1 MEKGQYVYILEC
13 RDSTYYTGYTTD
25 VDKRLETH
33 NLGKGTKYTRSRRP
47 CKLVYVR
54 ACESKSKAL
63 KLEIKLNK
71 CLEKKSRS

>member
-33 NLGKGTKYTRSRRP
+33 NLVRGQNIRGLEG
-47 CKLVYVR
+47 LVSL
-54 ACESKSKAL
+54 CM
-63 KLEIKLNK
+63 
-71 CLEKKSRS
+71 

>member
-33 NLGKGTKYTRSRRP
+33 NLGRGQNIRGLEGLAGLYIIR
-47 CKLVYVR
+47 LV
-54 ACESKSKAL
+54 
-63 KLEIKLNK
+63 
-71 CLEKKSRS
+71 SRSLRL